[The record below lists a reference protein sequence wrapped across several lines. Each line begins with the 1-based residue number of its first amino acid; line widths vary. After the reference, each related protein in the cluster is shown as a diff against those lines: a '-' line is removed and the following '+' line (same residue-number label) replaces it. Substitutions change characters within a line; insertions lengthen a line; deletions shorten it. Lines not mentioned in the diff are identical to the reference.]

1 MDPVLTRLRRISL
14 VCAGLAVVVI
24 ALAWGGLTQ
33 PLDNW
38 AILGLRGWA
47 DRGTPMLAD
56 AMRALSWMGNAWP
69 RSLIALAF
77 ILFLLVRK
85 LQRAASYILY
95 TALGIAALNSWVL
108 KAIVTRARPDIV
120 PRLVEVDSSWSLPS
134 GHAANSAAVYGAMAL
149 VATVIWWRRRQRRTI
164 WAVAGLLVFGIG
176 LSRVWLGVHWPSD
189 VIAGWLVGAAWAT
202 GLAVLLKPVR
212 ARVAAG

>member
-1 MDPVLTRLRRISL
+1 MDPVLSRLRRISL
-14 VCAGLAVVVI
+14 VCAGLSIVVI
-24 ALAWGGLTQ
+24 ALAWSGLTQ
-33 PLDNW
+33 PLDSW

-47 DRGTPMLAD
+47 DRWTPMLAD
-56 AMRALSWMGNAWP
+56 AMRALSWMGNGWP

-77 ILFLLVRK
+77 ILFLLVRR

-108 KAIVTRARPDIV
+108 KGLVTRARPDIV
-120 PRLVEVDSSWSLPS
+120 PRLVEVDGSWSLPS

-149 VATVIWWRRRQRRTI
+149 VATVLWWRRAQRRTI
-164 WAVAGLLVFGIG
+164 WTGTALLVFGIG

-202 GLAVLLKPVR
+202 GLAVFLKPVR
-212 ARVAAG
+212 ARVAAA

>member
-1 MDPVLTRLRRISL
+1 MDPVLSRLRRISL
-14 VCAGLAVVVI
+14 VCAALAVVVI
-24 ALAWGGLTQ
+24 ALAWSGMTQ
-33 PLDNW
+33 PLDGW
-38 AILGLRGWA
+38 AILGLRDLA
-47 DRGTPMLAD
+47 DRWTPMLAD
-56 AMRALSWMGNAWP
+56 AMRGLSWMGNGLP

-77 ILFLLVRK
+77 IVFLMVRK

-95 TALGIAALNSWVL
+95 TTLGIAALNSWVL

-164 WAVAGLLVFGIG
+164 WTVAGLLVFGIG

-189 VIAGWLVGAAWAT
+189 VVAGWLVGAAWAT
-202 GLAVLLKPVR
+202 GLAVLLKPVQ
-212 ARVAAG
+212 ARVGRG